1 MGAAIV
7 LHASL
12 LALPPRP
19 AWHQPLLQS
28 LPYARRLLL
37 TSRTE
42 PERRASLA
50 GLALALLAAEQVTGR
65 PFAPRAFQ
73 WSPEGGPALLDGPGF
88 TLSHCV
94 TRVACCAM
102 AGVGCGI
109 DIEDLPAAADAAT
122 VQKLWRWTATEAVL
136 KAMGLGLRAA
146 NEVTIDD
153 AIAWGSMRGERFAL
167 HGLTELPGVAGHIAA
182 PSRCEFSLAEVD
194 LCNDATVSAALERS
208 LALAAQFE

>member
-12 LALPPRP
+12 LALPRQP
-19 AWHQPLLQS
+19 AWHEPLLLS

-42 PERRASLA
+42 PGRHASLA
-50 GLALALLAAEQVTGR
+50 GLALALLAAERITGR

-73 WSPEGGPALLDGPGF
+73 WSPEGRPALLDGPGF
-88 TLSHCV
+88 SLSHST

-102 AGVGCGI
+102 AGAGCGI
-109 DIEDLPAAADAAT
+109 DLEDLPAAADAAT
-122 VQKLWRWTATEAVL
+122 VQKLWRWTAREAVL

-146 NEVTIDD
+146 NEVTVDD
-153 AIAWGSMRGERFAL
+153 AIAWGSIRGERYAL
-167 HGLTELPGVAGHIAA
+167 QPLTELPGVVGHTAS
-182 PSRCEFSLAEVD
+182 PSRCGLVLAEID
-194 LCNDATVSAALERS
+194 LCDDAAVSAALERS
-208 LALAAQFE
+208 LALAAQLE

>member
-1 MGAAIV
+1 MGATIV

-12 LALPPRP
+12 RVLPPRP
-19 AWHQPLLQS
+19 AWHEPLLQS

-65 PFAPRAFQ
+65 PFSPRAFQ
-73 WSPEGGPALLDGPGF
+73 WSPEGGPRLLDGPRF
-88 TLSHCV
+88 SLSHSA
-94 TRVACCAM
+94 TRVACCVTVAT
-102 AGVGCGI
+102 GCGI

-122 VQKLWRWTATEAVL
+122 EQKLWRWTATEATL

-146 NEVTIDD
+146 NEVVVDD
-153 AIAWGSMRGERFAL
+153 AIDWGTVRGSRFAL
-167 HGLTELPGVAGHIAA
+167 QALTEWPGVVGHIAS
-182 PSRCEFSLAEVD
+182 PSRCRFSLAEINLGD
-194 LCNDATVSAALERS
+194 DATVSAALERS
-208 LALAAQFE
+208 LGLAAQFE